1 MKVFKLEYK
10 KWNKKNIFIK
20 ILDVIHPSKTL
31 TLYTEHYNDNDKDNY
46 QLSASHYLN
55 RRDKELFIF
64 SGSLQS
70 KIVYL

>member
-1 MKVFKLEYK
+1 MK
-10 KWNKKNIFIK
+10 IK
-20 ILDVIHPSKTL
+20 PIH
-31 TLYTEHYNDNDKDNY
+31 DKDNY